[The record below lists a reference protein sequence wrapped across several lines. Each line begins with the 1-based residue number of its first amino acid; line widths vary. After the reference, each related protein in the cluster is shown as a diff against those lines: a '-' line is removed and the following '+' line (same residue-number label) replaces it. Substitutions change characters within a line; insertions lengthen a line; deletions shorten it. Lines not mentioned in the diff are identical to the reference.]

1 MAADRRAEV
10 TWLGELQ
17 TGKGEV
23 TLASSGSGTFP
34 VSWPSRTEQ
43 PDGQTSPE
51 ELLAGAH
58 ASCFA
63 MAFSGGLGRAGT
75 PPERL
80 SVTATVTFVPGTGV
94 TTSVLDVRGAVP
106 GLDQAAFDEAAQ
118 AAEGRCPISNAIRG
132 NVEVTVTAT
141 LES

>member
-34 VSWPSRTEQ
+34 VSWASRTEQ

-51 ELLAGAH
+51 ELLAGAL
-58 ASCFA
+58 ASCYS
-63 MAFSGGLGRAGT
+63 MAFSAALGRAET

-80 SVTATVTFVPGTGV
+80 EVAAVVTFVPGTGV
-94 TTSVLDVRGAVP
+94 TTSKLDVRGVVP
-106 GLDQAAFDEAAQ
+106 GLDQDAFNEAAP
-118 AAEGRCPISNAIRG
+118 AAEGRCPIANAIRG
-132 NVEVTVTAT
+132 NVAVTVTAT
-141 LES
+141 LL

>member
-10 TWLGELQ
+10 TWQGELQ
-17 TGKGEV
+17 TGNGEV

-43 PDGQTSPE
+43 PDGRTSPE

-58 ASCFA
+58 ASCYA
-63 MAFSGGLGRAGT
+63 MAFSGALGRAGT

-94 TTSVLDVRGAVP
+94 TTSVLDVRGVVP
-106 GLDQAAFDEAAQ
+106 GIDEAAF
-118 AAEGRCPISNAIRG
+118 AEAAEVAEGRCPISNAIRG
-132 NVEVTVTAT
+132 NVEVTVNAT
-141 LES
+141 LE

>member
-10 TWLGELQ
+10 IWLGELQ

>member
-10 TWLGELQ
+10 AWEGELQ

-34 VSWPSRTEQ
+34 VSWPSRTEE
-43 PDGQTSPE
+43 PDGRTSPE

-58 ASCFA
+58 AACYA
-63 MAFSGGLGRAGT
+63 MAFSAGLGRAGT

-80 SVTATVTFVPGTGV
+80 DVTATVTFVPGTGV
-94 TTSVLDVRGAVP
+94 TTSKLEVRGVVP
-106 GLDQAAFDEAAQ
+106 GLDQEGFAEAAQ

-132 NVEVTVTAT
+132 NVEVTVSAT
-141 LES
+141 LA

>member
-1 MAADRRAEV
+1 MAADRRADV

-34 VSWPSRTEQ
+34 VSWPSRTEE
-43 PDGQTSPE
+43 PDGRTSPE

-58 ASCFA
+58 AACYA
-63 MAFSGGLGRAGT
+63 MAFSAALGRAET

-80 SVTATVTFVPGTGV
+80 EVTAVVTFVPGTGV
-94 TTSVLDVRGAVP
+94 TTSKLDVRGVVP
-106 GLDQAAFDEAAQ
+106 GLDQDAFNEAAQ

>member
-10 TWLGELQ
+10 TWEGELQ

-34 VSWPSRTEQ
+34 VSWPSRTEE
-43 PDGQTSPE
+43 PDGRTSPE

-58 ASCFA
+58 AACFA

-80 SVTATVTFVPGTGV
+80 DVTATVTFVPGTGV
-94 TTSVLDVRGAVP
+94 TTSKLVVRGVVP
-106 GLDQAAFDEAAQ
+106 GLDQAGFAEAAE
-118 AAEGRCPISNAIRG
+118 AAEGRCPVSNAIRG
-132 NVEVTVTAT
+132 NVEVTMEAT
-141 LES
+141 LAS

>member
-1 MAADRRAEV
+1 MAADRRADV

-43 PDGQTSPE
+43 PDGRTSPE

-58 ASCFA
+58 ASCYA
-63 MAFSGGLGRAGT
+63 MALSGGLGRAGT

-80 SVTATVTFVPGTGV
+80 EVTAVVTFVPGTGV

-141 LES
+141 LEG

>member
-1 MAADRRAEV
+1 MAADRRADV

-43 PDGQTSPE
+43 PDGRTSPE

-58 ASCFA
+58 ASCYA
-63 MAFSGGLGRAGT
+63 MAFSGGLSRAGT

-80 SVTATVTFVPGTGV
+80 EVTAVVTFVPGTGV
-94 TTSVLDVRGAVP
+94 TTSKLEVRGVVP
-106 GLDQAAFDEAAQ
+106 GMDQAAFQEAAQ

-132 NVEVTVTAT
+132 NVEVTVAAT

>member
-1 MAADRRAEV
+1 MAADRLAEV
-10 TWLGELQ
+10 AWQGELQ

-23 TLASSGSGTFP
+23 TLVSSASGTFP
-34 VSWPSRTEQ
+34 VSWPSRTEE
-43 PDGQTSPE
+43 PNGQTSPE

-58 ASCFA
+58 AACFA

-80 SVTATVTFVPGTGV
+80 DVTATVTFVPGTGV
-94 TTSVLDVRGAVP
+94 TTSKLEVTGVVP
-106 GLDQAAFDEAAQ
+106 GLDQAGFAEAAE

-132 NVEVTVTAT
+132 NVEVTVDAT
-141 LES
+141 LA

>member
-106 GLDQAAFDEAAQ
+106 GLDQDAFDEAAQ